1 MLRIFVSST
10 FNDMHVERDCL
21 EDVQQDL
28 NAQFLE
34 AGEKIEFIDLRW
46 GICTEELDEE
56 ARNKEVLEGCF
67 SAIEKSDYLL
77 VFLGNRYGSLK
88 SYNEVLGYLGKKKT
102 DILFKESSVGKSITE
117 LEVTY
122 AQLVKGFDS
131 NNTIVCIRDE
141 LEVEEKAQKFISNF
155 ASNKAYEKSILRY
168 TNENPSVFK
177 KSLDEQFSHMIASH
191 IAKDTGFDKDRRRLE
206 NIAVDAILNEQ
217 MVTFKIDNQLVI
229 FSGKSGIGKTTTAA
243 EILRRNYGEKLCPFV
258 TWSAKETKLTYDQI
272 LDMLVDRFSEWFGE
286 KPDKNDIKTYIGKSV
301 SKLENDGYHFVIFLD
316 SEDNISGIKYRELL
330 DMIGSGHL
338 LISTQN
344 YQAILSGISSFKDY
358 KIFKDV
364 DIKFSKAEIA
374 NVIRNEFEEHGKNI
388 TQGTINIL
396 KSKNDI
402 LNPLYLH
409 FVVKRLLFLKAHDF
423 EKCATNESP
432 EVKVL
437 SEIANELPDNLPDLL
452 KYSLENINKNSDIS
466 EQMRMVIT
474 LLSESYNGITEDV
487 IIDYLIYKG
496 AGSNKS
502 EVMPYVY
509 EIRNRIDDFISTDG
523 IWYNRKF
530 PKTTYSWASDKDDV
544 KKFVD
549 GKKKNYRSEYYV
561 REYMYWNH
569 DNSEALYSF
578 LSARVL
584 WKFENASI
592 RAMYRKSFWNLV
604 ENGCIREEIL
614 DSTLFM
620 KLFDEY
626 GNTDDY
632 YIGLICTKNPVFSLL
647 TEEIEKEI
655 RNYQNGDSIAFL
667 LRIAQVYIEELIWI
681 DKSAILTVLND
692 IPMEVL
698 NIFEKLSYVY
708 KTFAK
713 TLLNTQYSEWD
724 LKKIYETLVEQTS
737 DNINFINLLSC
748 SEVLIDNIDNRSV
761 TYYYNAVRLL
771 SATDFLLHLGTYDG
785 RYSSDKEIHGNGIYF
800 NWRYKSIK
808 VFDTVKYMLMY
819 TLSEWVKDFNTIGS
833 QSAMDIVAIDYY
845 LKYAERTDI
854 ITLYDDAL
862 MLSLLVLYKTY
873 KLSHFRKYKDSIEE
887 YWIKCYPYTR
897 LECCSNPEDVSS
909 DDYEIRET
917 VKCTVTELVSVL
929 KNVYSTDKVGLKEK
943 CTLNLLGAKSLNLLS
958 NAEMSEK
965 HKAELIIPMADILG
979 ETKFLKEALE
989 NKDLNAYL
997 PTEYEFDNDEDVIR
1011 QAVKELNFNCI

>member
-1 MLRIFVSST
+1 
-10 FNDMHVERDCL
+10 
-21 EDVQQDL
+21 
-28 NAQFLE
+28 
-34 AGEKIEFIDLRW
+34 
-46 GICTEELDEE
+46 
-56 ARNKEVLEGCF
+56 
-67 SAIEKSDYLL
+67 
-77 VFLGNRYGSLK
+77 
-88 SYNEVLGYLGKKKT
+88 
-102 DILFKESSVGKSITE
+102 
-117 LEVTY
+117 
-122 AQLVKGFDS
+122 
-131 NNTIVCIRDE
+131 
-141 LEVEEKAQKFISNF
+141 
-155 ASNKAYEKSILRY
+155 
-168 TNENPSVFK
+168 
-177 KSLDEQFSHMIASH
+177 
-191 IAKDTGFDKDRRRLE
+191 
-206 NIAVDAILNEQ
+206 
-217 MVTFKIDNQLVI
+217 
-229 FSGKSGIGKTTTAA
+229 
-243 EILRRNYGEKLCPFV
+243 
-258 TWSAKETKLTYDQI
+258 
-272 LDMLVDRFSEWFGE
+272 
-286 KPDKNDIKTYIGKSV
+286 
-301 SKLENDGYHFVIFLD
+301 
-316 SEDNISGIKYRELL
+316 
-330 DMIGSGHL
+330 
-338 LISTQN
+338 
-344 YQAILSGISSFKDY
+344 
-358 KIFKDV
+358 
-364 DIKFSKAEIA
+364 
-374 NVIRNEFEEHGKNI
+374 
-388 TQGTINIL
+388 
-396 KSKNDI
+396 
-402 LNPLYLH
+402 
-409 FVVKRLLFLKAHDF
+409 
-423 EKCATNESP
+423 
-432 EVKVL
+432 
-437 SEIANELPDNLPDLL
+437 
-452 KYSLENINKNSDIS
+452 
-466 EQMRMVIT
+466 
-474 LLSESYNGITEDV
+474 
-487 IIDYLIYKG
+487 
-496 AGSNKS
+496 
-502 EVMPYVY
+502 
-509 EIRNRIDDFISTDG
+509 
-523 IWYNRKF
+523 
-530 PKTTYSWASDKDDV
+530 
-544 KKFVD
+544 
-549 GKKKNYRSEYYV
+549 
-561 REYMYWNH
+561 
-569 DNSEALYSF
+569 
-578 LSARVL
+578 
-584 WKFENASI
+584 
-592 RAMYRKSFWNLV
+592 MYRKSFWNLV

-862 MLSLLVLYKTY
+862 MLSLLVLYETY